1 MTCGT
6 QLASWD
12 AMKNVGVARCCLLAT
27 LTVLASSTAA
37 RAADTLCDPAVDNCR
52 NQILTLIQNE
62 RVGLDVAFWFMQDQ
76 RYSAEIVRRKQA
88 GVPVRVLV
96 DPRANPTYP
105 GNEEIIAS
113 LQSAGIPLRKR
124 TASGILH
131 WKVMIF
137 AGQHTVEFGSANY
150 SPDAFVPATP
160 YTNYVAET
168 VFITDDPAVVNS
180 FKTKFDDAWVDTGS
194 FGNFANIVGALT
206 RTYPT
211 FAIDPSMNFPPTQ
224 DYGSR
229 AVGRYNAEKVKLD
242 AIMYRITDQRHANAL
257 IAAKGRG
264 IPVRLITENDQYR
277 DPDYLWD
284 AWNLDRMYMAGIP
297 IRWRG
302 HAGQNHEKVVLLY
315 GQNMTI
321 FGSSNWTTAS
331 ATSQAEH
338 NYFTTKNA
346 IFQWFADQFDRM
358 WHNDIDVE
366 TEPFAPLP
374 PGTPQVRSPADN
386 GKTTGLSAT
395 LTWNGGRW
403 AHNYDVYFGTSVNT
417 LTKVGSNLNLG
428 PSASS
433 SENQTFA
440 VSNLAP
446 ATSYYWKITSKTMA
460 NLSVSG
466 PVWSFT
472 TPAAAGGPLPSGWS
486 HRDIGSV
493 GPAGNATYTSGTFT
507 VAGGGA
513 DIWGTADAL
522 HYAYQ
527 SLTGDGQM
535 IARVATIS
543 NVAAWTKAGVMIR
556 SSTSSSAAMAIML
569 VSKSKGTAFQY
580 RTSNGAAAASI
591 AGPGNAA
598 PFYVKIVREGNTVT
612 GFTSSNGTTW
622 TEVGSATLSLGSTVQ
637 IGLAV
642 SSHDTTKLATATFDH
657 VTR

>member
-1 MTCGT
+1 
-6 QLASWD
+6 
-12 AMKNVGVARCCLLAT
+12 MKNVGVARCCLLVT
-27 LTVLASSTAA
+27 LTLLASSTAA

-76 RYSAEIVRRKQA
+76 RYSAEIIRRKQA

-96 DPRANPTYP
+96 DPRANVNYP

-113 LQSAGIPLRKR
+113 LQQAGIPLRKR

-137 AGQHTVEFGSANY
+137 AGQNAVEFGSANY
-150 SPDAFVPATP
+150 SPDAFVPVTP
-160 YTNYVAET
+160 YTDYVAET

-194 FGNFANIVGALT
+194 FANFANVGALT

-211 FAIDPSMNFPPTQ
+211 FTIDSSMNFPPTQ

-242 AIMYRITDQRHANAL
+242 AIMYRITDKRHPDAL

-277 DPDYLWD
+277 DPAYLWD

-302 HAGQNHEKVVLLY
+302 HTGQNHEKVVLLY

-346 IFQWFADQFDRM
+346 IFQWFSEQFDRM
-358 WHNDIDVE
+358 WNNDIATE

-374 PGTPQVRSPADN
+374 PATPAVRSPADN
-386 GKTTGLSAT
+386 GSITGLSAT
-395 LTWNGGRW
+395 LTWYGGLW
-403 AHNYDVYFGTSVNT
+403 AHNYDVYFGTSANT

-428 PSASS
+428 PSTTTGT
-433 SENQTFA
+433 NQTFA

-446 ATSYYWKITSKTMA
+446 ATRYFWKITSKTMA
-460 NLSVSG
+460 NLGVTG
-466 PVWSFT
+466 PVWSFM

-580 RTSNGAAAASI
+580 RTSNGAAAASV
-591 AGPGNAA
+591 AGPGSTA
-598 PFYVKIVREGNTVT
+598 PYYVKIVREGNTVT

-622 TEVGSATLSLGSTVQ
+622 TEVGSATLSLSSTVQ

-657 VTR
+657 VAR